1 MLVACEGSNLYNT
14 FDLCYTQLTLIQYSM
29 FTRANDVGFVAL
41 YGYIIWIHSMEHYM
55 DTLYGYIIWI
65 HTKRKYTSAIIITTI
80 RSYHFQLI
88 YYSIRVDSLYLYR
101 TVLRL

>member
-1 MLVACEGSNLYNT
+1 
-14 FDLCYTQLTLIQYSM
+14 
-29 FTRANDVGFVAL
+29 
-41 YGYIIWIHSMEHYM
+41 M

-65 HTKRKYTSAIIITTI
+65 HTKCKYTSAIIITTI

-101 TVLRL
+101 TVLRVLLMFSPQIPMMLFIAGFHF